1 MARSVLVAGGAGFIG
16 SQVCKRLA
24 AAGMVPVAYDTL
36 EKGHDWAV
44 RWGPMERGDIGDEAR
59 LTEVFARHKP
69 DAVIH
74 LAGYIEVGESMREP
88 ERYWHN
94 NTVKTKTLIQ
104 FAETHGVEH
113 FVFSSTCAVY
123 GAPRTPRLAEGHPF
137 NPASVYGETKLAV
150 EELLRAPERR
160 LRSIALRYFNAAGAD
175 PDGDVG
181 EAHDPESHLMPLAI
195 DAMLGTGRPLTVYGG
210 DYDTPDGTGVR
221 DFVHVDD
228 LADAH
233 VRALGYLAKGGTAT
247 ALNVGSGQGYS
258 VRQLIDATGRLAGS
272 KVPHSI
278 GPRRAGD
285 VAKLV
290 CDTTLIEREL
300 GWSPT
305 HGLEAQIEHAL
316 RWRRKM
322 PRQAQS

>member
-1 MARSVLVAGGAGFIG
+1 MARSVLVTGGAGFIG
-16 SQVCKRLA
+16 SQICKRLA
-24 AAGMVPVAYDTL
+24 AAGMTPVAYDTL

-44 RWGPMERGDIGDEAR
+44 KWGPLERGDIGDAAR
-59 LTEVFARHKP
+59 LAEVFARHKP
-69 DAVIH
+69 DAIIH
-74 LAGYIEVGESMREP
+74 LAGYIEVGESMRDP

-94 NTVKTKTLIQ
+94 NTAKSKTLIES
-104 FAETHGVEH
+104 AEAHGVDR

-123 GAPRTPRLAEGHPF
+123 GTPRSPQLAETHPF
-137 NPASVYGETKLAV
+137 GPVSVYGETKLAV
-150 EELLRAPERR
+150 EELLRTPARR

-175 PDGDVG
+175 PDGEVG

-195 DAMLGTGRPLTVYGG
+195 DALLGLGRPLTVYGT
-210 DYDTPDGTGVR
+210 DYETPDGTCVR

-233 VRALGYLAKGGTAT
+233 VRALAYLAGGGGVTAF
-247 ALNVGSGQGYS
+247 NVGSGQGYS
-258 VRQLIDATGRLAGS
+258 VRELIDTTARIAGAR
-272 KVPHSI
+272 VPHSV

-285 VAKLV
+285 AAKLV
-290 CDTTLIEREL
+290 ADTTLVQREL

-322 PRQAQS
+322 PRPA